1 MDDPAADYEHEFD
14 NEMASHP
21 QPSLIGLRTAVFL
34 YALLVIAAC
43 LTLKG
48 KPLYLA
54 LIIIAGL
61 AAKSCVH
68 YFRQRAEK

>member
-1 MDDPAADYEHEFD
+1 MDDPASDHEQRFD
-14 NEMASHP
+14 ELPASNR

-34 YALLVIAAC
+34 YALLVIVCC

-54 LIIIAGL
+54 LIIVAGL

-68 YFRQRAEK
+68 YFRERAEQ